1 MADNPFSQTDQD
13 PLTYSAAPAVGPV
26 PVPDELLE
34 KAVKRVQSVVRGN
47 GMRGIQVAL
56 NDFEGEIISFE
67 AYEIFRM
74 DPQIAEK
81 RVNGKQNG
89 EVAGSLGDMRTKMQ
103 GTLTRI
109 TENADV
115 KKYVID
121 LMKKRTDLGFALE
134 NQTVSL
140 DSFNKSYV
148 VHELCTSCSGS
159 KALSCTACHGDG
171 RASCY
176 RCKGSMLVE
185 CPLCQGHRTIAAGGG
200 RKTCTKCNG
209 RGRAQCQVCRGRG
222 VSQCRNCKGTG
233 KLVCQHCGAT
243 GWGSTIGT
251 LAVKAKCRFWYDK
264 QALIEAET
272 APELPPVIDALGS
285 RMVVDKHADI
295 TVIEDPVRLKELD
308 QEAQNNEFK
317 IPYKVRLPWGTIS
330 FHLKEKIITGKL
342 FGLHPELVE
351 MEPFL
356 EEPLIPGLRLLD
368 EAARTPGN
376 AVGKIKDASRFRAIG
391 EALVLA
397 SRMSHARAF
406 EAIEKRYPFGLKNE
420 TLHQMLVSADLA
432 LKNVTRRPR
441 RTGVIMGLVLS
452 LILLC
457 GFYIA
462 PLRAYIY
469 PSIPGDLPRIA
480 IDMVLLLTVM
490 ALTWLMVQA
499 TAANALQEAMKHL
512 LPPNKRKTL
521 RPKPGQAGVVGVA
534 LALLLWIS
542 MAIITQLLG
551 ISAPLWFEKILTLIG

>member
-1 MADNPFSQTDQD
+1 MADNPFSQTDPE
-13 PLTYSAAPAVGPV
+13 PLTYNAAPATGPI

-56 NDFEGEIISFE
+56 GDFEGEILSFE
-67 AYEIFRM
+67 VYEVFRM

-103 GTLTRI
+103 GALTQI

-115 KKYVID
+115 KKYVIG
-121 LMKKRTDLGFALE
+121 LMKKRNDLGFALE

-140 DSFNKSYV
+140 DSFNKNYV
-148 VHELCTSCSGS
+148 VHEVCTACSGS
-159 KALSCTACHGDG
+159 KALSCVQCHGDG
-171 RASCY
+171 RATCY

-222 VSQCRNCKGTG
+222 VTQCRNCKGTG
-233 KLVCQHCGAT
+233 KLICQQCGAT
-243 GWGSTIGT
+243 GWGTTIGT

-264 QALIEAET
+264 QALIEAEK
-272 APELPPVIDALGS
+272 APELPPIIDVLGAK
-285 RMVVDKHADI
+285 MVLEKHADI
-295 TVIEDPVRLKELD
+295 AVIEDPARLKELD

-317 IPYKVRLPWGTIS
+317 IPYAVRLPWGSIS
-330 FHLKEKIITGKL
+330 FRLKDDKVIKGKL

-356 EEPLIPGLRLLD
+356 EEPLMPGLRLLD
-368 EAARTPGN
+368 EAARTGN

-397 SRMSHARAF
+397 SRMKHARAF
-406 EAIEKRYPFGLKNE
+406 EALEKRYPFGIKNE
-420 TLHQMLVSADLA
+420 TLHQMLTSADLA

-441 RTGVIMGLVLS
+441 LNGMIMGLALS
-452 LILLC
+452 IILL
-457 GFYIA
+457 GGYYIA

-469 PSIPGDLPRIA
+469 PSLPGDLPRIA
-480 IDMVLLLTVM
+480 IDVGLLLAVM
-490 ALTWLMVQA
+490 ALTWLMVQVMA
-499 TAANALQEAMKHL
+499 SKALQDAMKHL
-512 LPPNKRKTL
+512 LPPDKRKTL
-521 RPKPGQAGVVGVA
+521 RPKPGQAGWIGVA
-534 LALLLWIS
+534 IAFLLWIS
-542 MAIITQLLG
+542 MAIVTQLLG
-551 ISAPLWFEKILTLIG
+551 ISAPLWFEKILALVG